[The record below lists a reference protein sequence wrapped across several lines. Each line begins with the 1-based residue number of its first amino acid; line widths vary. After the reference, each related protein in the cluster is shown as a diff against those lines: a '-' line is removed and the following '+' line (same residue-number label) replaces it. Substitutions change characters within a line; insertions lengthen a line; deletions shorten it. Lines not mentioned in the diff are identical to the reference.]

1 MKKLFVIALVLY
13 FPLVAISQI
22 PLGGWREHFSFRAGK
37 KVTASQEKVFISSTN
52 GVFWYD
58 IADGTIGKLT
68 TVTGLS
74 DIDVSAI
81 GYSPFANLLAVGYE
95 NGNID
100 LVYNDR
106 VVNIP
111 YILQKPMQGSK
122 QINDFYFI
130 DQNRIFISTGFGIV
144 VINVSKNEI
153 ADTYY
158 IGNGGS
164 EVRVWQT
171 QVYNNRI
178 YAATDNGIYSAD
190 INSPLLILY
199 TNWTVVNDIP
209 SVGTQYNAMAVF
221 DGSLIANQSTGEAI
235 SDVVRVFDGEQWT
248 TLDLSYLTVS
258 GLSSNN
264 NRLGVCSKQG
274 VAIYSNLSGYPEVIT
289 SYPNYG
295 GFKPNDI
302 YILNSGDFALA
313 DGDFGLMLRQNYA
326 WKAAVPNGPYTNSAY
341 FVLPTNDELLVTAG
355 ARTDAWGNRYYAFGF
370 HTFASNSWSSEFN
383 YNYWD
388 AVRII
393 ESPFDPNEYYVAS
406 WGDGVVAY
414 RDGAE
419 VEHYSPNNSSLQS
432 IIPGQ
437 RYCRIGGLAFDKNR
451 NLWVTNAGVPNT
463 ISVRSP
469 EGNWKG
475 FPYQTLIGSE
485 RISDIFVSPSGILWV
500 IAPSGGGLFVLDPG
514 DNPLAQE
521 SHTVRSF
528 KPYDASGVSLPNDIY
543 SLAFDRD
550 GHLWVGTTEG
560 VLVSYNPSRVF
571 KTSEFYMQ
579 KVKIPDVVEGLA
591 VYLLENETV
600 SSIAID
606 GSNRKWFG
614 TQRSGVFLQSAD
626 GSTQI
631 KHFTKGN
638 SPLPSNNV
646 QSIGIHPKTGEVFIA
661 TDKGLVSYRSDATE
675 PTSKFGKVYAFP
687 NPIRPDY
694 NGLITI
700 TGLVDKTVVKITD
713 VSGNLVYETESLGG
727 QATWDGKNRY
737 GDRVATGVYLYFCAD
752 KQGEESAVGK
762 ILFIR

>member
-1 MKKLFVIALVLY
+1 MKKLFVIALVFY
-13 FPLVAISQI
+13 FPFVAISQV
-22 PLGGWREHFSFRAGK
+22 PLGGWREHFSFRPGK
-37 KVTASQEKVFISSTN
+37 KVTASQEKVFTSSDN

-58 IADGTIGKLT
+58 IADGTIDKLT

-74 DIDVSAI
+74 DIGVSAI
-81 GYSPFANLLAVGYE
+81 GYSPFINLLAVGYE

-100 LVYNDR
+100 LVYNDK

-111 YILQKPMQGSK
+111 YIMQKPMQGSK

-130 DQNRIFISTGFGIV
+130 DENRIFISTGFGIV

-164 EVRVWQT
+164 EERVWQT
-171 QVYNNRI
+171 QVYKNRI
-178 YAATDNGIYSAD
+178 YAVTDNGVYSAD

-199 TNWTVVNDIP
+199 TNWILEDAIP
-209 SVGTQYNAMAVF
+209 SVGIQYNTMGVF
-221 DGSLIANQSTGEAI
+221 DGSLIVNQSTGEEVA
-235 SDVVRVFDGEQWT
+235 DVIRVFDGEQWS
-248 TLDLSYLTVS
+248 TLNLPYLTVS
-258 GLSSNN
+258 ALTSSG
-264 NRLGVCSKQG
+264 NRLGVCSRQG
-274 VAIYSNLSGYPEVIT
+274 VALYSNLNGYPEVTT
-289 SYPNYG
+289 SYPNRNS
-295 GFKPNDI
+295 FKPNDI
-302 YILNSGDFALA
+302 YIFNSGDLA
-313 DGDFGLMLRQNYA
+313 IADTDYGMMFRQNQA
-326 WKAAVPNGPYTNSAY
+326 WKGVLPNAPYTNNTY
-341 FVLPTNDELLVTAG
+341 FVLPTSDELLVTAG
-355 ARTDAWGNRYYAFGF
+355 ARTDTWGNKYNN
-370 HTFASNSWSSEFN
+370 FALHYFAANSWSTKFN
-383 YNYWD
+383 YNYMD

-393 ESPFDPNEYYVAS
+393 DSPFAPNEYYVAT
-406 WGDGVVAY
+406 WGDGIVAY
-414 RDGAE
+414 RDGVE
-419 VEHYSPNNSSLQS
+419 IEHYSPDNSSLQS
-432 IIPGQ
+432 IIPG
-437 RYCRIGGLAFDKNR
+437 RYCRIGGLAFDKSR
-451 NLWVTNAGVPNT
+451 NLWATNAGVPNT

-485 RISDIFVSPSGILWV
+485 RISDIIVSPSGTLWV
-500 IAPSGGGLFVLDPG
+500 IAPSGGGLFVIDPG
-514 DNPLAQE
+514 DNPLSQE
-521 SHTVRSF
+521 SHTVRAF
-528 KPYDASGVSLPNDIY
+528 KPYDADGASLPNDIY

-550 GHLWVGTTEG
+550 GYLWVGTTEG

-571 KTSEFYMQ
+571 ETSAFYMQ
-579 KVKIPDVVEGLA
+579 KVKIPDVVDGLA
-591 VYLLENETV
+591 VFLLENETV

-606 GSNRKWFG
+606 GANRKWFG
-614 TQRSGVFLQSAD
+614 TQRSGVFLQTAD

-631 KHFTKGN
+631 KHFTKNN
-638 SPLPSNNV
+638 SPLPSNNI

-694 NGLITI
+694 NGIITI